1 MSHFL
6 ASVSLLVFA
15 NLVARETVFAS
26 FLDDNKIARCDPRTT
41 LPGYGILVTHGMPS
55 PHNGN
60 VVLKSM
66 MNKSLSYAD
75 PSCAWSYTVYDHN
88 VVTGIKSG
96 TLAYGLN
103 INWIFSKS
111 GLRKVSVTTQFKY
124 WGDDVTIKNCT
135 FVNVTG
141 ECRLNS
147 LWMSEEGRG
156 GGEDFEQFET

>member
-1 MSHFL
+1 MAMSHFL

-88 VVTGIKSG
+88 VVTYKEWN
-96 TLAYGLN
+96 T
-103 INWIFSKS
+103 
-111 GLRKVSVTTQFKY
+111 
-124 WGDDVTIKNCT
+124 
-135 FVNVTG
+135 
-141 ECRLNS
+141 S
-147 LWMSEEGRG
+147 LWL
-156 GGEDFEQFET
+156 ETQLAFFKIRFTGSVCNRTV